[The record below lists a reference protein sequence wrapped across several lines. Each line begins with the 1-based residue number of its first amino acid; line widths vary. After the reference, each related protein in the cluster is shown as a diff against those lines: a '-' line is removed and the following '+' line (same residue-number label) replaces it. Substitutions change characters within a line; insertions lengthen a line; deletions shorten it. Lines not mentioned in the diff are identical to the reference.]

1 MQHSVNQMKIIN
13 YLNNQDKPNFF
24 FIIQVVF
31 VLKDM
36 EVKFLER
43 TQEP

>member
-1 MQHSVNQMKIIN
+1 MQHSVNEINIIN
-13 YLNNQDKPNFF
+13 YLNHQDKPNFF
-24 FIIQVVF
+24 FITQVVF

-36 EVKFLER
+36 EVKFLKR